1 MYYLIDN
8 KNKVIIGWSPKCGC
22 THIKMLFYFLNKIKV
37 PVKYGISR
45 DEAIH
50 SLDNYDKLPNDY
62 YNYTIILIIR
72 NPYRRIISGFIDKYG
87 NINSQYYNNWIKN
100 YPNKKLTFYN
110 FVKELT
116 CNNYKV
122 IDKHHF
128 SPQLSENWED
138 KIMNHHNL
146 RIFDIANIDYNFLE
160 QIYFTQIPL
169 PIKKYKGKSSKL
181 SKININAKLFDLPV
195 ENIKTQYTG
204 NFYNQEIFDIV
215 SDFYRK
221 DLDYFKKNGHNYT
234 I

>member
-22 THIKMLFYFLNKIKV
+22 THIKMLFYFLNKIKI

-50 SLDNYDKLPNDY
+50 SLDTYEKLPKDY
-62 YNYTIILIIR
+62 HSYKIILIIR
-72 NPYRRIISGFIDKYG
+72 NPYKRIISGFIDKYG
-87 NINSQYYNNWIKN
+87 NINSLYYNDWIKN
-100 YPNKKLTFYN
+100 YPNNRLTFYN
-110 FVKELT
+110 FVKELAY
-116 CNNYKV
+116 NYYKV

-138 KIMNHHNL
+138 QIMNHHNL
-146 RIFDIANIDYNFLE
+146 HIFDIASIDYDFLE
-160 QIYFTQIPL
+160 KIYFTKIPL

-181 SKININAKLFDLPV
+181 SKININTKVFDLPV
-195 ENIKTQYTG
+195 ENIKTQFTE

-215 SDFYRK
+215 SNIYQK
-221 DLDYFKKNGHNYT
+221 DLDYFKKNGFYYT